1 MNHLIVIENG
11 QLDAVCLDDRTN
23 WELGR
28 GDAAFQP
35 DIRLH
40 ALTVSRRHGRFQ
52 NVDGCWCYIDYYGK
66 NGTCCNGKRLHRGV
80 GGRPRP
86 MMLKDGDVFIFGS
99 GDEATINGKTVWAVY
114 LELDC
119 DQRWRAADTRGKD
132 QLEFYDGNQ
141 LVRLGKPE
149 KGTVVRQNDG
159 AAIYMGDITY
169 LFGKTQLR
177 LDEE

>member
-1 MNHLIVIENG
+1 MVT
-11 QLDAVCLDDRTN
+11 A
-23 WELGR
+23 
-28 GDAAFQP
+28 
-35 DIRLH
+35 
-40 ALTVSRRHGRFQ
+40 
-52 NVDGCWCYIDYYGK
+52 
-66 NGTCCNGKRLHRGV
+66 
-80 GGRPRP
+80 
-86 MMLKDGDVFIFGS
+86 
-99 GDEATINGKTVWAVY
+99 TVWAVY